1 MKNIAL
7 LALLL
12 FLAAIGLFLA
22 VVWNGYEWHQKLT
35 VTVDTPNGPLSA
47 SSVQQMRLSDKRGP
61 WNPPEG
67 SGVSFTLSGEAV
79 VMELSQGR
87 YLFAL
92 LSGTPSLGEQL
103 YPKMDVIDAAKL
115 LERGEAEA
123 YRSVT
128 LSRRD
133 HPLLVTFGD
142 INDPASVERVD
153 PANLEASF
161 GPGYRLQSMTL
172 ALTEEPVTKG
182 KVKKVL
188 LWLGPYP
195 EPTLSPATGDI
206 SNIPFSSKVAQGDF
220 IRGKR

>member
-1 MKNIAL
+1 MKKIAL

-35 VTVDTPNGPLSA
+35 VTMDTPNGPLSA

-79 VMELSQGR
+79 VMELAPGR

-92 LSGTPSLGEQL
+92 LTGVPSLGRL
-103 YPKMDVIDAAKL
+103 LHPKMDVIDAAKL

-133 HPLLVTFGD
+133 YPLLVTFGD
-142 INDPASVERVD
+142 MNDPASVQRVD

-172 ALTEEPVTKG
+172 ALTEEPVNTG
-182 KVKKVL
+182 RVKKVL
-188 LWLGPYP
+188 AWIGPHP
-195 EPTLSPATGDI
+195 ELKLSPPTGRT
-206 SNIPFSSKVAQGDF
+206 SNIPFSRRVGEGDF
-220 IRGKR
+220 IRGKT